1 MRREIIF
8 VMLYKFLGFRKNG
21 SPFYRSY
28 FLFRAKLPRTLE
40 DFEKLMARARREAE
54 RIMNYYGLKINDVE
68 RIVVFRQG
76 IGKGHNRTQ
85 LVNVFKGVGVDKDGK
100 IVWMIA
106 PSKNVNPEAY
116 AIYNQ
121 YKIKKLKEKYGRDE
135 ALARLM
141 GVQLEKPKIKIGQ
154 VKKFGD
160 RTPSPDELIG
170 SIKMGLQV
178 DDETPFSIGIDE
190 PYLGDPPDKITRNV
204 VYTRKNIKLI
214 DFEPFK
220 PI

>member
-68 RIVVFRQG
+68 RIVIFRQG
-76 IGKGHNRTQ
+76 VGKGHNRTQ
-85 LVNVFKGVGVDKDGK
+85 LVNVFKGIGVDKNGK

-141 GVQLEKPKIKIGQ
+141 GIRLEKPKIKLGQ
-154 VKKFGD
+154 VRKFGD
-160 RTPSPDELIG
+160 RNPDPDELVGYIR
-170 SIKMGLQV
+170 MDFQEAQEDTLNMNNV
-178 DDETPFSIGIDE
+178 DPQL
-190 PYLGDPPDKITRNV
+190 PDPPHKVVERSIIHRRNLG
-204 VYTRKNIKLI
+204 LI
-214 DFEPFK
+214 DHDPFK
-220 PI
+220 L